1 MELDTQAD
9 RRQADRRTDGV
20 TARILRRVF
29 SMRRGVDDVSA
40 RSLLASTGHDPAFI
54 ERVLA
59 IPEERRGQPRRS
71 VVSPVAPGEA
81 SAGMLPAGDDVVSLG
96 ADDMVILHRLRFES
110 ETGMHRLTMEDC
122 PADFTRFGLVDRE
135 CDGTPTITLKG
146 RQALRHF
153 ACVRALDSV
162 RLRLDAVPMSDEVTG
177 WLEANGYLE
186 RKGNGSEVTARG
198 LGWLEMHLPLAPNQ
212 TLS

>member
-1 MELDTQAD
+1 MEPDTQAD

-29 SMRRGVDDVSA
+29 SMRRGVDDASA

-54 ERVLA
+54 EHVLA
-59 IPEERRGQPRRS
+59 IPEERRGQPRRT
-71 VVSPVAPGEA
+71 VAP
-81 SAGMLPAGDDVVSLG
+81 PAGAGDNGGAALGGDEVVSLG
-96 ADDMVILHRLRFES
+96 VEDMATLHRLRFES

-122 PADFTRFGLVDRE
+122 PADFTRFALVHRE

-146 RQALRHF
+146 RQALKHF

-162 RLRLDAVPMSDEVTG
+162 RLRLDAIPMSDEIAG
-177 WLEANGYLE
+177 WLESNGYLE
-186 RKGNGSEVTARG
+186 RKGSGSEVTARG
-198 LGWLEMHLPLAPNQ
+198 LSWLEMHLALAPNQ